1 MSVPMPTLTRCL
13 SVLCLFSL
21 ITAAD
26 AATYKY
32 TDSSGNT
39 IYSASPPTDGSK
51 YETIRTPS
59 SGRSSSDDA
68 TPSNGAAGTGGGGS
82 GSTGGGNAKDL
93 IKNEMAKNQEIRQ
106 KNCEAAKKNLEAY
119 TVYRRIQDKDGNVT
133 VLDDAERAK
142 KIEESQKAVEQF
154 CE

>member
-1 MSVPMPTLTRCL
+1 MRTLMPTLARCF
-13 SVLCLFSL
+13 SIACLVSL
-21 ITAAD
+21 VTLAD

-51 YETIRTPS
+51 YETIRTPASRGGADDSAPATGSS
-59 SGRSSSDDA
+59 SG
-68 TPSNGAAGTGGGGS
+68 GGSS

-119 TVYRRIQDKDGNVT
+119 TVYRRVQDKDGNVT
-133 VLDDAERAK
+133 VLDDNERAK